1 MVLLET
7 ADNAVSVVTV
17 LTERTPKSL
26 SITAKLLYKALV
38 STAIETAKGRGH
50 SPGVTHVSLHMP
62 LEVLADVCGIHR
74 VTAWR
79 HLPALRELGLVD
91 FTAHK
96 GTLRGETRNTGTLFE
111 VRLNP
116 SAGTRAKLSYHE
128 KKHKWRD
135 LDRDVKRKRTAHRQI
150 KDAKEKRLQ
159 QSVKTTS
166 TELDISRLLAWTL
179 PPRLTKTP
187 LATDSCRG
195 RQTALETLLDVTAA
209 SKPERNKMLELATQA
224 LAQALSDQSSVSWY
238 QKLLWQLLRR
248 FDATGE
254 DYSYSV
260 YLAAQRARTDS
271 LEGFARRP
279 GALFCSRL
287 KQAPWWDEVMRQP
300 TVRVGTLPKN

>member
-1 MVLLET
+1 LHHAEQT
-7 ADNAVSVVTV
+7 ALQNCIV
-17 LTERTPKSL
+17 ERTPKSL

-38 STAIETAKGRGH
+38 STAIETAKGRGY

-91 FTAHK
+91 YIAHK

-111 VRLNP
+111 IRLNP
-116 SAGTRAKLSYHE
+116 THGTKAKLSYHE

-135 LDRDVKRKRTAHRQI
+135 LDKDVKRKRTAHRQV
-150 KDAKEKRLQ
+150 KEAKEKRLQ
-159 QSVKTTS
+159 QSKNPTT
-166 TELDISRLLAWTL
+166 TGLEISRLLAWTL
-179 PPRLTKTP
+179 PPVTTKFP
-187 LATDSCRG
+187 LAVDCCTS
-195 RQTALETLLDVTAA
+195 RQAALETLLDLTAA
-209 SKPERNKMLELATQA
+209 PKPERNKMVSLAALA

-248 FDATGE
+248 FDATGD
-254 DYSYSV
+254 DYTYQV
-260 YLAAQRARTDS
+260 YLMAQRARTDS
-271 LEGFARRP
+271 FEGFAKKP

-287 KQAPWWDEVMRQP
+287 KQADFYDWIMGAPP
-300 TVRVGTLPKN
+300 NRVGTKPN

>member
-1 MVLLET
+1 MS
-7 ADNAVSVVTV
+7 ADNAETATAVIA
-17 LTERTPKSL
+17 ERLPENL
-26 SITAKLLYKALV
+26 SSTAKILYKALV
-38 STAIETAKGRGH
+38 LTAIETARGRGY
-50 SPGVTHVSLHMP
+50 SPSVTHVSLHMP

-91 FTAHK
+91 YIAHK

-116 SAGTRAKLSYHE
+116 THGTKAKLSYHE

-135 LDRDVKRKRTAHRQI
+135 LDKDVKRKRTAHRQI

-166 TELDISRLLAWTL
+166 TELDISRLLKWTL
-179 PPRLTKTP
+179 PPHTTNPR
-187 LATDSCRG
+187 LATDSCRN
-195 RQTALETLLDVTAA
+195 RQAALETLLDVTAA
-209 SKPERNKMLELATQA
+209 PKPERNNIVSLASQA
-224 LAQALSDQSSVSWY
+224 LAQALGDQSSVSWY

-248 FDATGE
+248 FDATGD

-260 YLAAQRARTDS
+260 YLAAQRAKTDN
-271 LEGFARRP
+271 LENFARKP
-279 GALFCSRL
+279 GALFTSRV
-287 KQAPWWDEVMRQP
+287 KQAPWFDEVMRQP

>member
-7 ADNAVSVVTV
+7 TDNAVSVAAVIV
-17 LTERTPKSL
+17 ERLPETL
-26 SITAKLLYKALV
+26 SGTAKLLYKALIL
-38 STAIETAKGRGH
+38 TAVETARGRGYG
-50 SPGVTHVSLHMP
+50 PGVTHVSLHMP

-91 FTAHK
+91 YVSHK

-135 LDRDVKRKRTAHRQI
+135 LDRDVKRKRTAHRQV
-150 KDAKEKRLQ
+150 KEAKEKRLQ
-159 QSVKTTS
+159 QSKNS
-166 TELDISRLLAWTL
+166 TITDLEILRLLAWTL
-179 PPRLTKTP
+179 PPVTTEFP
-187 LATDSCRG
+187 LAVDCCTS
-195 RQTALETLLDVTAA
+195 RQAALETLLDLTAA
-209 SKPERNKMLELATQA
+209 PKPERNKMVSLAALA
-224 LAQALSDQSSVSWY
+224 LAQALSDQNSVSWY

-248 FDATGE
+248 FDATGD
-254 DYSYSV
+254 DYSYQV
-260 YLAAQRARTDS
+260 YLMAQRAKTDN
-271 LEGFARRP
+271 LENFARKP

-287 KQAPWWDEVMRQP
+287 KQADFYDWIMGAPP
-300 TVRVGTLPKN
+300 IRVGTKPN